1 MKRTGMLFGVLFMG
15 AICANTAYAQTEP
28 QQQCEAK
35 ATEKNLIGDVK
46 ADYIKA
52 CVKTLN
58 VADKAGQCE
67 QAAADKKLSGAAKTS
82 YIEKCVKTLNVAD
95 KAGQCEQAAAD
106 KKLSGAA
113 KTSYV
118 EKCLKDSTQK

>member
-58 VADKAGQCE
+58 VSDKAGQCE
-67 QAAADKKLSGAAKTS
+67 QAA
-82 YIEKCVKTLNVAD
+82 
-95 KAGQCEQAAAD
+95 
-106 KKLSGAA
+106 
-113 KTSYV
+113 
-118 EKCLKDSTQK
+118 